1 MFRLIVITSIL
12 LLFSCGTNCNTGTS
26 TKAAPTYSTSNNGWN
41 YTNITIEGCE
51 YLYYP
56 RELSHKGNCKQC
68 AEVRKKEVN
77 VALRLLLNDPRF
89 KHLRK

>member
-12 LLFSCGTNCNTGTS
+12 LLLSCGTDCTTTES
-26 TKAAPTYSTSNNGWN
+26 TISMSSKGWH

-51 YLYYP
+51 YLYEHD
-56 RELSHKGNCKQC
+56 ELSHKGNCKQC
-68 AEVRKKEVN
+68 REVRKKEIN
-77 VALRLLLNDPRF
+77 EALKLLLNDPRF

>member
-1 MFRLIVITSIL
+1 MFRLIVITSVL
-12 LLFSCGTNCNTGTS
+12 LLFSCGTNCNTGTP
-26 TKAAPTYSTSNNGWN
+26 TKAAPTYSTSSNGWKYYN
-41 YTNITIEGCE
+41 LTIEGCD
-51 YLYYP
+51 YFYDA
-56 RELSHKGNCKQC
+56 RQFSHKGNCKQC